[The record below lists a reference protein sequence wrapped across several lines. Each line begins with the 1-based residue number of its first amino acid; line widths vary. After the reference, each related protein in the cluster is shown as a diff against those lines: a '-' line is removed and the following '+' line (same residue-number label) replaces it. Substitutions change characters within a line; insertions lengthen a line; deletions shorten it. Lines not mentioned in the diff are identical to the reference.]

1 VKVLV
6 RGINVNNKQRIVL
19 ITGAIVF
26 LYLLFTSPQVSIVR
40 GTYVTPSPDKKD
52 VARIVDIN
60 TAMTRA
66 VAVLGATLLVF
77 IALKSRK
84 GTQRQFPRDGEPHR
98 VGHGK
103 GDERQLT
110 GENVFAKIL
119 RFLKDF
125 F

>member
-1 VKVLV
+1 M
-6 RGINVNNKQRIVL
+6 NNKQRMVL

-26 LYLLFTSPQVSIVR
+26 LYVLLTSPRISIVK
-40 GTYVTPSPDKKD
+40 GTYMIPPPDKKE

-60 TAMTRA
+60 TAVTRA
-66 VAVLGATLLVF
+66 AAVLGATVLVF
-77 IALKSRK
+77 VALKARK
-84 GTQRQFPRDGEPHR
+84 GTQRESPKDRKPDLI
-98 VGHGK
+98 GHGK

-110 GENVFAKIL
+110 GENLFARII